1 MEICSSHYREDL
13 EWLKKSKFPVTVIGH
28 EGESPHDFQ
37 GFTIPNIGCELTS
50 YLFFILKR
58 WDSLP
63 EWTAFIHGHENA
75 WHQKAE
81 IDLLTLIE
89 TANVKK
95 YPFIPLNN
103 YYISKYFNGQSD
115 FGKRFIKMYMQMTAQ
130 YLPPHVFIPA
140 CGQYIVSAHAIKM
153 HPYETYVNVYKFL
166 INQSSKD
173 SKVGA
178 DCIDILFNTLF
189 GPKNAQFH
197 LVNYPRAD
205 FFDPPIQVEPFMV
218 FDTI

>member
-63 EWTAFIHGHENA
+63 EWTAFIHGHKDA
-75 WHQKAE
+75 WHQKAQ

-95 YPFIPLNN
+95 YNFIPLNN
-103 YYISKYFNGQSD
+103 YYVSKYYNGQSD
-115 FGKRFIKMYMQMTAQ
+115 FGKRFIKMYMHMSGQ

-140 CGQYIVSAHAIKM
+140 CGQYIVSARVIKRY
-153 HPYETYVNVYKFL
+153 PYETYVNIYKF
-166 INQSSKD
+166 IIAQCPED

-178 DCIDILFNTLF
+178 DCVDILFNTLF
-189 GPKNAQFH
+189 GPKNSYLH
-197 LVNYPRAD
+197 LVNYPRTD
-205 FFDPPIQVEPFMV
+205 FFDPPIQAEPFIL